1 MKRIVLIVA
10 LLAAVNAGRAAE
22 GVNPND
28 QAHFLAGMPVSEGSP
43 LASLTRDP
51 AWQEHSQEIE
61 KMWTKLEGRSLGKAR
76 AWSTNFIR
84 ASRSASPCYYLF
96 SGPDILYAKTI
107 FPSSSTYV
115 LCGTEPLGSVPDM
128 SSWDSGTV
136 AGALANTRRS
146 IGNLTR
152 FAYFITKEMQL
163 DLNSK
168 QLNGV
173 TPILYLFLARLG
185 CQIERVDYVSLSKN
199 GSLGSS
205 GVPGVRIS
213 FRSGAGS
220 QTMYYFKADLSNG
233 GSGASVLNFCHRLG
247 PDGLGLLKAAS
258 YLLHSDGFSKSRE
271 FLLSDCRVIV
281 QDDSGIP
288 LRHFKMDRWQL
299 RFFGRY
305 TNTTGGIFAKY
316 YQPDLAESFA
326 RVQPAPLDFQ
336 ISYQFDP
343 KEANVMVAT
352 RTAQG
357 KE

>member
-1 MKRIVLIVA
+1 MKRIVLIVT
-10 LLAAVNAGRAAE
+10 LLAAVSLSFAAE

-28 QAHFLAGMPVSEGSP
+28 QARFIAGMPVAEGSP
-43 LASLTRDP
+43 LLPLTHNSI
-51 AWQEHSQEIE
+51 WQQHSQEIHQ
-61 KMWTKLEGRSLGKAR
+61 MWNKLEGRSLGKAR
-76 AWSTNFIR
+76 AWSANFVR
-84 ASRSASPCYYLF
+84 ASRGSSPCYYLF

-107 FPSSSTYV
+107 FPSASTYV
-115 LCGTEPLGSVPDM
+115 LCGTEPVGTVPDM
-128 SSWDSGTV
+128 AGWDEGTM
-136 AGALANTRRS
+136 AGALGNTRRS

-152 FAYFITKEMQL
+152 FAYFITKEMRM

-168 QLNGV
+168 ELNGV
-173 TPILYLFLARLG
+173 TPILFLFLARMD
-185 CQIERVDYVSLSKN
+185 CQIERVDFVSLSSN
-199 GSLGSS
+199 GSLGSG

-213 FRSGAGS
+213 FRSGGGT

-233 GSGASVLNFCHRLG
+233 GSGTAVLNFCRRLG
-247 PDGLGLLKAAS
+247 SNGVGLLKAAS

-271 FLLSDCRVIV
+271 FLLSECRVIV

-288 LRHFKMDRWQL
+288 LRYFSSDRWQL

-343 KEANVMVAT
+343 KQANVMVAT
-352 RTAQG
+352 KSR
-357 KE
+357 